1 MSSPVRVMDAS
12 AVLAWLN
19 REPGAELVAEMLL
32 EGAVISAVNAAEVV
46 TKLAELGA
54 SSTTVVSYLNLA
66 GLQISDFQVED
77 AVSVGNLR
85 TTTRSLGLSLG
96 DRACVALGLKLQ
108 LPVVTTDQAWN
119 KLVME
124 GLHIVQIRDS

>member
-1 MSSPVRVMDAS
+1 MDAS